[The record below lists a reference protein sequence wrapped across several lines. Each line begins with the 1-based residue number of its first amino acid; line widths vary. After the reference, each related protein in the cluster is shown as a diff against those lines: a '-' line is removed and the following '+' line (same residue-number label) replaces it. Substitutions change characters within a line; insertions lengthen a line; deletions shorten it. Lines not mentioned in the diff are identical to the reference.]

1 MPKKATSLIPV
12 ERIEQAI
19 LLMRGQ
25 KVMLDADLALLYGV
39 ETGHL
44 VRAVKRN
51 ADRFPEDFAFQLTR
65 KEFTDLKCQTG
76 ISSSSWGGRRKLPW
90 AFTEQGVAMRSSVL
104 RSPRAVRVN
113 VEIMRTFV
121 RLRQLLVSHA
131 DLARR
136 LDELERKFREHDE
149 QFVIVFDA
157 IRQLLQPPKTP
168 PSEIGYHTLRPQP

>member
-1 MPKKATSLIPV
+1 MPKKATSSIPV

-25 KVMLDADLALLYGV
+25 KVMLDADLALLYRV
-39 ETGHL
+39 ETGQL

-65 KEFTDLKCQTG
+65 KELTDLKCQTG

-90 AFTEQGVAMRSSVL
+90 AFTEQGVAMLSSVL

-136 LDELERKFREHDE
+136 LDELQRKFREHDE

-157 IRQLLQPPKTP
+157 IRQLL
-168 PSEIGYHTLRPQP
+168 